1 MKALVWEGPRLMVMR
16 EQEKPRAAAN
26 EVVLRVAFA
35 GICGSELS
43 GFLGHNALRV
53 PPLVMGHEF
62 SGEIVGLGETALELN
77 PVLKLG
83 QQVTVNPLIC
93 CGHCDYCKSGLNHL
107 CPSRKLIGA
116 HRAGAFAEFVSVPA
130 ELVHVLPEGTSTRV
144 GALAEPVAVAVRIA
158 ELAGKVQDQ
167 TVLVIGAGPIGLLVL
182 QVLKS
187 RGARQVF
194 VADLDAERLEMAGKL
209 GGEILNPK
217 SVDVVGTVREATQGL
232 GASVSVDAVGAAV
245 TRAQCIAATRSAGT
259 VILSGLHEENTQMPT
274 ADIIRREI
282 SLKGSFAYTPA
293 NFAQALEMLIQNKI
307 HLDNIIDAPLEE
319 GGKWFDRLIKA
330 PGNIAKVLLIPSSS

>member
-16 EQEKPRAAAN
+16 EQEKPRAAKS

-62 SGEIVGLGETALELN
+62 SGKIVELGETALELN
-77 PVLKLG
+77 PVLKIG

-93 CGHCDYCKSGLNHL
+93 CGQCSYCKAGLNHL

-130 ELVHVLPEGTSTRV
+130 ELVHVLPATTSTRV

-158 ELAGKVQDQ
+158 ELAGNVQDQ
-167 TVLVIGAGPIGLLVL
+167 TVLIMGAGPIGLLAL
-182 QVLKS
+182 QVLKAQ
-187 RGARQVF
+187 RARQVF
-194 VADLDAERLEMAGKL
+194 VADLDLERLEMAEKL

-217 SVDVVGTVREATQGL
+217 AVDVVGTVREATNGL
-232 GASVSVDAVGAAV
+232 GATVSVDAVGAAV
-245 TRAQCIAATRSAGT
+245 TRAQCIAATRSNGT
-259 VILSGLHEENTQMPT
+259 VILSGLHEETSQIPA
-274 ADIIRREI
+274 ADVIRREI
-282 SLKGSFAYTPA
+282 TLKGSFAYTPA
-293 NFAQALEMLIQNKI
+293 NFAEGLEMLIQNKI
-307 HLDNIIDAPLEE
+307 HLDNIIEAPLEE
-319 GGKWFDRLIKA
+319 GGKWFERLIAA
-330 PGNIAKVLLIPSSS
+330 PGNIAKVLLVPTSG

>member
-16 EQEKPRAAAN
+16 EQDTPRAVTS
-26 EVVLRVAFA
+26 EVVLRVAFV

-43 GFLGHNALRV
+43 GYLGHNALRV

-62 SGEIVGLGETALELN
+62 SGEIVELGETALNVN
-77 PVLKLG
+77 PSLKLG

-130 ELVHVLPEGTSTRV
+130 ELVHVLPANTSTRV

-158 ELAGKVQDQ
+158 ELAGTVQDQ
-167 TVLVIGAGPIGLLVL
+167 TVLIMGAGPIGLLVL
-182 QVLKS
+182 QILKA

-209 GGEILNPK
+209 GAEILNPK
-217 SVDVVGTVREATQGL
+217 AVDVVGTIKEATNGL
-232 GASVSVDAVGAAV
+232 GAPVSVDAVGAAV
-245 TRAQCIAATRSAGT
+245 TRAQCIAATRSGGT
-259 VILSGLHEENTQMPT
+259 VILSGLHEEASQMPA

-282 SLKGSFAYTPA
+282 TLKGSFAYTPA
-293 NFAQALEMLIQNKI
+293 NFAQGLEILIQNKI
-307 HLDNIIDAPLEE
+307 YLDGIVEAPLEE
-319 GGKWFDRLIKA
+319 GGKWFERLISA
-330 PGNIAKVLLIPSSS
+330 PGNIAKVLLIPTSG

>member
-1 MKALVWEGPRLMVMR
+1 MKALVWEGPRLFVMR
-16 EQEKPRAAAN
+16 EQDKPRASSN

-43 GFLGHNALRV
+43 GYLGHNALRV

-62 SGEIVGLGETALELN
+62 SGEIVELGGSAPEVN
-77 PVLKLG
+77 PALKLG
-83 QQVTVNPLIC
+83 QRVTVNPLAS
-93 CGHCDYCKSGLNHL
+93 CGHCDYCKAGLNHL

-158 ELAGKVQDQ
+158 ELAGNVQDQ
-167 TVLVIGAGPIGLLVL
+167 TVLVMGAGPIGLLVL
-182 QVLKS
+182 QVLKA
-187 RGARQVF
+187 RGANQVF
-194 VADLDAERLEMAGKL
+194 VADLDVERLEMAEKL

-217 SVDVVGTVREATQGL
+217 AVDVIATVREATNGL
-232 GASVSVDAVGAAV
+232 GAFVSVDAVGAAV
-245 TRAQCIAATRSAGT
+245 TRAQCVSATRSNGT
-259 VILSGLHEENTQMPT
+259 VILSGLHEENTLMPT

-293 NFAQALEMLIQNKI
+293 NFTQALEMLIQNQI
-307 HLDNIIDAPLEE
+307 HLDNIIQAPLEE
-319 GGKWFDRLIKA
+319 GGKWFERLISA